1 MLKILTHV
9 KGFPYIFLSHDAII
23 RIISKNEIAG
33 GPGRRVQRTS
43 GKNRMNTRVMI
54 VDDHKMF
61 RDGLRGLINAEPG
74 MEVVGEAVDG
84 KEAIE
89 MARSLAPDVVV
100 MDISMP
106 GMNGIEAMRHVI
118 KDSPKVKVIMLSMY
132 SSGPLVQS
140 VLAAGA
146 TGYVLKGSDFAE
158 LAEAIRR
165 VIV

>member
-1 MLKILTHV
+1 
-9 KGFPYIFLSHDAII
+9 
-23 RIISKNEIAG
+23 
-33 GPGRRVQRTS
+33 
-43 GKNRMNTRVMI
+43 
-54 VDDHKMF
+54 
-61 RDGLRGLINAEPG
+61 
-74 MEVVGEAVDG
+74 
-84 KEAIE
+84 
-89 MARSLAPDVVV
+89 
-100 MDISMP
+100 
-106 GMNGIEAMRHVI
+106 VI

>member
-1 MLKILTHV
+1 
-9 KGFPYIFLSHDAII
+9 
-23 RIISKNEIAG
+23 
-33 GPGRRVQRTS
+33 
-43 GKNRMNTRVMI
+43 MNTRVMI

-84 KEAIE
+84 REAIE
-89 MARSLAPDVVV
+89 IARKVSPDVVV

-118 KDSPKVKVIMLSMY
+118 NNSPKVKVIMLSMY

-146 TGYVLKGSDFAE
+146 TAYVMKGSDFAE
-158 LAEAIRR
+158 LSAAIRR
-165 VIV
+165 ACGHPDS

>member
-1 MLKILTHV
+1 M
-9 KGFPYIFLSHDAII
+9 
-23 RIISKNEIAG
+23 NEIAVG
-33 GPGRRVQRTS
+33 LGRGAQ
-43 GKNRMNTRVMI
+43 NRSERECMNTRVMI

>member
-1 MLKILTHV
+1 
-9 KGFPYIFLSHDAII
+9 
-23 RIISKNEIAG
+23 
-33 GPGRRVQRTS
+33 
-43 GKNRMNTRVMI
+43 MI

-84 KEAIE
+84 REAIE
-89 MARSLAPDVVV
+89 MARKVSPDVVV

-118 KDSPKVKVIMLSMY
+118 NNSPKVKVIMLSMY

-146 TGYVLKGSDFAE
+146 AEYVMKGSDFAE
-158 LAEAIRR
+158 LSAAIRR
-165 VIV
+165 ACGHPEP

>member
-1 MLKILTHV
+1 MN
-9 KGFPYIFLSHDAII
+9 A
-23 RIISKNEIAG
+23 
-33 GPGRRVQRTS
+33 RV
-43 GKNRMNTRVMI
+43 VI

-84 KEAIE
+84 REAIE
-89 MARSLAPDVVV
+89 VARRLSPDVVV

-106 GMNGIEAMRHVI
+106 GMNGIEALRHLI
-118 KDSPKVKVIMLSMY
+118 KDRPEVKVIMLSMY

-146 TGYVLKGSDFAE
+146 SGYVLKGSDFAE
-158 LAEAIRR
+158 LASTIRS
-165 VIV
+165 VCGLQDC

>member
-1 MLKILTHV
+1 M
-9 KGFPYIFLSHDAII
+9 
-23 RIISKNEIAG
+23 NEWQS
-33 GPGRRVQRTS
+33 GRGVQDPS
-43 GKNRMNTRVMI
+43 GKKRMNTKVMI

>member
-1 MLKILTHV
+1 
-9 KGFPYIFLSHDAII
+9 
-23 RIISKNEIAG
+23 
-33 GPGRRVQRTS
+33 
-43 GKNRMNTRVMI
+43 MI

-89 MARSLAPDVVV
+89 MARRVSPDVVV

-106 GMNGIEAMRHVI
+106 GMNGIEAMRHLI
-118 KDSPKVKVIMLSMY
+118 KDRPQVKVIMLSMY

-140 VLAAGA
+140 VMAAGA
-146 TGYVLKGSDFAE
+146 TGYVMKGSDFAE
-158 LAEAIRR
+158 LSAAIRSACGKADS
-165 VIV
+165 

>member
-1 MLKILTHV
+1 MNRRPT
-9 KGFPYIFLSHDAII
+9 GRWSSEPSG
-23 RIISKNEIAG
+23 RISMNA
-33 GPGRRVQRTS
+33 RV
-43 GKNRMNTRVMI
+43 VI

-84 KEAIE
+84 REAIE
-89 MARSLAPDVVV
+89 VARRLAPDVVV

-106 GMNGIEAMRHVI
+106 GMNGIEALRHLI
-118 KDSPKVKVIMLSMY
+118 KDRPEVKVIMLSMY

-146 TGYVLKGSDFAE
+146 SGYVLKGSDFAE
-158 LAEAIRR
+158 LASTIRR
-165 VIV
+165 ACGLQDC

>member
-1 MLKILTHV
+1 
-9 KGFPYIFLSHDAII
+9 
-23 RIISKNEIAG
+23 
-33 GPGRRVQRTS
+33 
-43 GKNRMNTRVMI
+43 MNTRVMI

-89 MARSLAPDVVV
+89 KARRLSPDVVI

-106 GMNGIEAMRHVI
+106 GMNGIESMRHLI
-118 KDSPKVKVIMLSMY
+118 KDRPQVKVIMLSMY
-132 SSGPLVQS
+132 ASGPLVQS

-146 TGYVLKGSDFAE
+146 AEYVMKGSDFAD
-158 LAEAIRR
+158 LSAAIRR
-165 VIV
+165 VCGLPER

>member
-1 MLKILTHV
+1 MAGRPANGV
-9 KGFPYIFLSHDAII
+9 LS
-23 RIISKNEIAG
+23 
-33 GPGRRVQRTS
+33 TS
-43 GKNRMNTRVMI
+43 RKQRMNTRVMI

-84 KEAIE
+84 REAIE
-89 MARSLAPDVVV
+89 VARKVSPDVVV

-118 KDSPKVKVIMLSMY
+118 HDSPKVKVIMLSMY
-132 SSGPLVQS
+132 SSGPLVKS

-146 TGYVLKGSDFAE
+146 AEYVMKGSDFVE
-158 LAEAIRR
+158 LSAAIRR
-165 VIV
+165 ACGLPGR

>member
-1 MLKILTHV
+1 
-9 KGFPYIFLSHDAII
+9 
-23 RIISKNEIAG
+23 
-33 GPGRRVQRTS
+33 
-43 GKNRMNTRVMI
+43 MNTRVMI

-84 KEAIE
+84 REAIE
-89 MARSLAPDVVV
+89 MARKVSPDVVV

-118 KDSPKVKVIMLSMY
+118 NNSPKVKVIMLSMY

-146 TGYVLKGSDFAE
+146 TEYVM
-158 LAEAIRR
+158 
-165 VIV
+165 

>member
-1 MLKILTHV
+1 MNEMAV
-9 KGFPYIFLSHDAII
+9 EPYRGA
-23 RIISKNEIAG
+23 RIAL
-33 GPGRRVQRTS
+33 GR
-43 GKNRMNTRVMI
+43 NRMNTRVMI

-89 MARSLAPDVVV
+89 VARKLSPDIVI

-106 GMNGIEAMRHVI
+106 GMNGIEAMRHLI
-118 KDSPKVKVIMLSMY
+118 QNNPKVKVIMLSMY

-146 TGYVLKGSDFAE
+146 SGYVMKGSDFAE
-158 LAEAIRR
+158 LAAAIRSAT
-165 VIV
+165 

>member
-1 MLKILTHV
+1 
-9 KGFPYIFLSHDAII
+9 
-23 RIISKNEIAG
+23 
-33 GPGRRVQRTS
+33 
-43 GKNRMNTRVMI
+43 MNTRVMI

-84 KEAIE
+84 REAIE
-89 MARSLAPDVVV
+89 VARMLTPDVVV

-106 GMNGIEAMRHVI
+106 GMNGIEAMRRLI
-118 KDSPKVKVIMLSMY
+118 KDRPQVKVIMLSMY

-146 TGYVLKGSDFAE
+146 TGYVLKGSDFSE
-158 LAEAIRR
+158 LAAAIRCACGPANP
-165 VIV
+165 

>member
-1 MLKILTHV
+1 MN
-9 KGFPYIFLSHDAII
+9 A
-23 RIISKNEIAG
+23 
-33 GPGRRVQRTS
+33 RV
-43 GKNRMNTRVMI
+43 VI

-84 KEAIE
+84 REAIE
-89 MARSLAPDVVV
+89 VARRLSPDVVV

-106 GMNGIEAMRHVI
+106 GMNGIEALRHLI
-118 KDSPKVKVIMLSMY
+118 KDRPDVKVIMLSMY

-146 TGYVLKGSDFAE
+146 AGYVLKGSDFAE
-158 LAEAIRR
+158 LAATIRR
-165 VIV
+165 ACGLQDC

>member
-1 MLKILTHV
+1 MN
-9 KGFPYIFLSHDAII
+9 A
-23 RIISKNEIAG
+23 
-33 GPGRRVQRTS
+33 RVL
-43 GKNRMNTRVMI
+43 I

-84 KEAIE
+84 KDAIDA
-89 MARSLAPDVVV
+89 ARRLSPDIVI

-106 GMNGIEAMRHVI
+106 GMNGIEAMRHLI
-118 KDSPKVKVIMLSMY
+118 QNNPKVKVIMLSMY

-146 TGYVLKGSDFAE
+146 SGYVMKGSDFAE
-158 LAEAIRR
+158 LSAAIRHACGLPDP
-165 VIV
+165 

>member
-1 MLKILTHV
+1 MN
-9 KGFPYIFLSHDAII
+9 A
-23 RIISKNEIAG
+23 
-33 GPGRRVQRTS
+33 RV
-43 GKNRMNTRVMI
+43 VI

-84 KEAIE
+84 REAIE
-89 MARSLAPDVVV
+89 VARRLSPDVVI

-106 GMNGIEAMRHVI
+106 GMNGIEAMRHLI
-118 KDSPKVKVIMLSMY
+118 KESPGVKVIMLSMY

-158 LAEAIRR
+158 LASTIRR
-165 VIV
+165 ACGLQDS

>member
-1 MLKILTHV
+1 MN
-9 KGFPYIFLSHDAII
+9 A
-23 RIISKNEIAG
+23 
-33 GPGRRVQRTS
+33 RVL
-43 GKNRMNTRVMI
+43 I

-146 TGYVLKGSDFAE
+146 NGYVLKGSDFAE

-165 VIV
+165 VIA

>member
-1 MLKILTHV
+1 M
-9 KGFPYIFLSHDAII
+9 
-23 RIISKNEIAG
+23 NESQNCRADG
-33 GPGRRVQRTS
+33 VQRAS
-43 GKNRMNTRVMI
+43 EKKPMNTRVMI

-84 KEAIE
+84 REAIE
-89 MARSLAPDVVV
+89 MARKLTPDVVV

-118 KDSPKVKVIMLSMY
+118 KGSPQVKVIMLSMY

-146 TGYVLKGSDFAE
+146 FGYVLKGSDFAE
-158 LAEAIRR
+158 LASTIRR
-165 VIV
+165 ACGPPDH